1 MRTRLALVL
10 AATALLASSAGAQ
23 GLLDP
28 GPGPADGVSP
38 AAERAKYSGYAGKMT
53 QREFIQAKAAAKSAR
68 RNAVLEA
75 RQWYGYS
82 QARPTTLATP
92 FTGSYGA
99 QSNGFGYG
107 RASAYYAGWRTGYVS
122 R

>member
-1 MRTRLALVL
+1 MRTRLAL
-10 AATALLASSAGAQ
+10 ALLAAVLASPAGAQ

-28 GPGPADGVSP
+28 GPAGATPSTQR
-38 AAERAKYSGYAGKMT
+38 AEYSGTTGKMT

-82 QARPTTLATP
+82 QARPTTMATP
-92 FTGSYGA
+92 FTGSYGV
-99 QSNGFGYG
+99 QSLRY
-107 RASAYYAGWRTGYVS
+107 SHSTPYYASGWSSYWGR
-122 R
+122 

>member
-10 AATALLASSAGAQ
+10 AAAALLASPAGAQ

-28 GPGPADGVSP
+28 GPAASAPP
-38 AAERAKYSGYAGKMT
+38 AAERAEYSGYTGKMT

-75 RQWYGYS
+75 RQWYGCS